1 MTVLS
6 IVGLI
11 ILYFVVPY
19 LTGNV
24 YGLIFRKKSMGIAAT
39 YLSGMAVV
47 YAALTI
53 IQLAVVKF
61 KFDFQ
66 DVVMIYHLLFGLCIL
81 LGIVGF
87 FVRMLKDKAIR
98 WDIEVSKKSLWIFG
112 IILLQGILYVVLK
125 NPYFEDNA
133 LLETARVTLETGT
146 VYQYNAFTGNEAV
159 AGFPL
164 SNKLMFLPMLYAYIS
179 KLTGLDMALIFN
191 FVLPVVTFISF
202 YLVMVL
208 WLQQVSDECKVKW
221 ETALFMLVW
230 IVQVGDGWNHATVFR
245 VLHSGY
251 TGEAIFFGVLAAY
264 SLYAIKNKSYFIT
277 VLSVAA
283 FPGLVKYDAVIDLV
297 KSFGMYRAES
307 AFYTGMMLI
316 YVLALIYWIIKEKKI
331 TTKLFNLNLII
342 VISAARIW
350 NQVVYKEN
358 NLRKKMINGA
368 VILLVLFMCGN
379 VKLISDET
387 EWRSNSYGAGK
398 KEYELLK
405 VLEDDS
411 KVEVLKLAACDEV
424 AKWIKRL
431 DFEIEPVI
439 GYDLGGREIWW
450 YSYEKYDEA
459 HNELWQ
465 NVNIASV
472 DSEQELMRLTEEI
485 EVDYIVV
492 RRITDLIPIRNNEKL
507 QCVYDGPSYLVYFVD
522 KN

>member
-1 MTVLS
+1 MTVVS

-11 ILYFVVPY
+11 VLYFAVPY
-19 LTGNV
+19 LAGNA
-24 YGLIFRKKSMGIAAT
+24 YGLFFRKKDMGIVAT
-39 YLSGMAVV
+39 YLSGIAIV
-47 YAALTI
+47 YAGLTAL
-53 IQLAVVKF
+53 QLVVVKL
-61 KFDFQ
+61 KFNFDNL
-66 DVVMIYHLLFGLCIL
+66 VMVYHLFFGMCIL

-87 FVRMLKDKAIR
+87 FVRMSKDKAVR
-98 WDIEVSKKSLWIFG
+98 WDITVSKKSLWIFG
-112 IILLQGILYVVLK
+112 VILLQGILYIVLK

-133 LLETARVTLETGT
+133 LLETARVTLETGAI
-146 VYQYNAFTGNEAV
+146 YQYNAFTGNEAV

-208 WLQQVSDECKVKW
+208 WLQQVSEEYKMKW
-221 ETALFMLVW
+221 ETALFMFVW

-251 TGEAIFFGVLAAY
+251 TGEAVFFGVLAAY
-264 SLYAIKNKSYFIT
+264 ALYAIKNKSYFIALLGFAT
-277 VLSVAA
+277 
-283 FPGLVKYDAVIDLV
+283 FPGLIKYDAVIDLV
-297 KSFGMYRAES
+297 KSFGMYREES
-307 AFYTGMMLI
+307 AFYTGMMLVYI
-316 YVLALIYWIIKEKKI
+316 LLLIYWIGKDKKI
-331 TTKLFNLNLII
+331 TTKLLNLNLII
-342 VISAARIW
+342 ALSAAAVW
-350 NQVVYKEN
+350 NRVVCQEK
-358 NLRKKMINGA
+358 NLRKKMINGV
-368 VILLVLFMCGN
+368 VIFLVLLMCGN

-387 EWRSNSYGAGK
+387 EWRSNAYGAGK

-405 VLEDDS
+405 MLEDDS
-411 KVEVLKLAACDEV
+411 KAEVLKLAACDEV

-439 GYDLGGREIWW
+439 GYDLGGQEIWW

-465 NVNIASV
+465 NLNIASV

-492 RRITDLIPIRNNEKL
+492 RRITDLIPIQNNKKL